1 MPRKKFTNQE
11 MINFLTEAKKVFI
24 AKTTKSHTDG
34 LCCIITRLPNFPHTL
49 DCKNIKYYIKGFNIT
64 NAKRLSK
71 KYGFTSPTGH
81 ADGFWWKPYCGSR
94 INKESY
100 NARIAFL
107 DALINEL
114 KTGD

>member
-11 MINFLTEAKKVFI
+11 MINFLIEAKKVFI
-24 AKTTKSHTDG
+24 AKTTELHTDG

-49 DCKNIKYYIKGFNIT
+49 DCKNIKYYIKGFNII

-71 KYGFTSPTGH
+71 KYGFASPTGY
-81 ADGFWWKPYCGSR
+81 ADGFWWSR

-114 KTGD
+114 KTGE